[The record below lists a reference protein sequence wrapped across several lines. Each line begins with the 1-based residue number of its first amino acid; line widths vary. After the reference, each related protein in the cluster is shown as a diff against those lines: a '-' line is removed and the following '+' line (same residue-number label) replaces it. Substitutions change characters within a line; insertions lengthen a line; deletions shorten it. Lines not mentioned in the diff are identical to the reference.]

1 MSNKEVLIFEVTKD
15 SFGSAVVLNSH
26 KLPVVVEFMAVW
38 SAPCVEVSEGLEQLA
53 RQFAGEFIFAIID
66 IDEQPELTKE
76 YGVENVPC
84 IKVFQNGEVV
94 RTEERLM
101 EFSDLQLLLKD
112 FSIYSRSDEQRLQ
125 ARQMHLAGN
134 TLEAIQTLTAAMKAD
149 PSNVKT
155 AMDMVQIFIDLK
167 EVEQA
172 KGLFNR
178 LPEAA
183 RSSDTGKQLFTQLSF
198 TEIALKTDGKAVLLQ
213 RIDSDNKDN
222 DAHFDLA
229 MCLIAENDYKQAAD
243 HLFNIMNIEPNY
255 KEGAAKELVMSISQM
270 LEQNNPELAAS
281 FRRQLGNY

>member
-1 MSNKEVLIFEVTKD
+1 MFEVTKD

-26 KLPVVVEFMAVW
+26 KLPVIVEFMAVW
-38 SAPCVEVSEGLEQLA
+38 SAPCVEVSEGLSQLA
-53 RQFAGEFIFAIID
+53 HQFAGEFIFAKVD

-84 IKVFQNGEVV
+84 LKVFQNGDVV
-94 RTEERLM
+94 RSEERLM
-101 EFSDLQLLLKD
+101 DFNDLQLLLKD
-112 FSIYSRSDEQRLQ
+112 FSIYSRSDDLRMQ
-125 ARQMHLAGN
+125 ARQMHLSGN
-134 TLEAIQTLTAAMKAD
+134 TIDAIKTLTSAMQGD
-149 PSNVKT
+149 PSNVKI

-198 TEIALKTDGKAVLLQ
+198 TEMATKTEGKDALLQ
-213 RIDSDNKDN
+213 RIESNNKDS

-229 MCLIAENDYKQAAD
+229 MCFISENDYKQAAN
-243 HLFNIMNIEPNY
+243 HLFNIMNVEPY
-255 KEGAAKELVMSISQM
+255 FKDGAAKELIMTISQM
-270 LEQNNPELAAS
+270 LEQNNPDLAAS
-281 FRRQLGNY
+281 FRRQLGNYQ